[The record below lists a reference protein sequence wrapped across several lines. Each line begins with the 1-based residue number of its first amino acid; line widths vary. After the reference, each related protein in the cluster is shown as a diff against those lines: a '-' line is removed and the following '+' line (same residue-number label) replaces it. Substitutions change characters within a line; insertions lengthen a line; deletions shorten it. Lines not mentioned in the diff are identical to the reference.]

1 MAILNITEFRD
12 LAEDSKGRQVQIGK
26 FPAVRSQAVTYTTAT
41 DALALRKRTRFIRV
55 LADADAFLEFN
66 GAATAS
72 SMKIEANV
80 AEYFGV
86 DGSKEMTI
94 SVYDGSS

>member
-1 MAILNITEFRD
+1 MALLNITEFRD

-26 FPAVRSQAVTYTTAT
+26 FPAVRSKSLTYTTST
-41 DALALRKRTRFIRV
+41 DYVALKKRTRFIRL
-55 LADADAFLEFN
+55 LADADAYIEFG
-66 GAATAS
+66 GAATVD

-86 DGSKEMTI
+86 DGTKELVL